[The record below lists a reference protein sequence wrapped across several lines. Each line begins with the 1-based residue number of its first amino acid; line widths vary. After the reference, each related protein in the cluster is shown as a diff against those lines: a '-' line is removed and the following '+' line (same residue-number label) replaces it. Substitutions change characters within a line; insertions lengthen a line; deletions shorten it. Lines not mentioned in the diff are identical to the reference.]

1 MPAREPTAT
10 TNLDKIYGSEP
21 IPWSRPGELLADG
34 VLDLATF
41 VGTVRPDG
49 RPHSARVGMASYGG
63 DLYFQSG
70 PESRKLRNIA
80 ANPACTVSMSLP
92 GIDIV
97 VEGDAAH
104 VTDAETLEAVAALFR
119 EHGWPVQVEGD
130 ALTAPYNAPTAGP
143 PPWDLYR
150 VTPQTVFG
158 VATEEPYG
166 ATRWRF

>member
-1 MPAREPTAT
+1 MPTREPTES
-10 TNLDKIYGSEP
+10 TNLDKIYGTEP
-21 IPWSRPGELLADG
+21 IPWSRPGEQLADG

-49 RPHSARVGMASYGG
+49 RPHSARVGMAAYDG

-70 PESRKLRNIA
+70 PDSRKLRNIA

-92 GIDIV
+92 GIDLV
-97 VEGDAAH
+97 VEGEAAH
-104 VTDAETLEAVAALFR
+104 VTDAATLEAVAALFR
-119 EHGWPVQVEGD
+119 EHGWPVEVEGT
-130 ALTAPYNAPTAGP
+130 AFTAPYNAPTAGP

-150 VTPQTVFG
+150 VTLQTVFG
-158 VATEEPYG
+158 VATAEPYG